1 MEYYQKLL
9 VSATPFSSGGPGKGI
24 FSRAYTEILN
34 NNDNIIHFKTL
45 NLPSQFYGLF
55 GFDFSF
61 YKNEN
66 NIINSLCNLI
76 KNLNHINQEEFDRAK
91 NILKR
96 KIINSLL
103 NNSGRVEEIGKEIF
117 YFDKIIGYNI
127 LEIIDKITLNDL
139 NKEIKKMINKKNDSI
154 LFIKGYS
161 KDINKIPKREK
172 ILELI

>member
-1 MEYYQKLL
+1 M
-9 VSATPFSSGGPGKGI
+9 
-24 FSRAYTEILN
+24 
-34 NNDNIIHFKTL
+34 
-45 NLPSQFYGLF
+45 F